1 MQNRKTEQCL
11 EEGRHFLETV
21 ANNSNS
27 EMLSVFRASGSKA
40 GNSPSFFLHCKQSA
54 DKGSHSPSC
63 PPPCSESINKL
74 QARSLKPPVNITSEC
89 VKQC

>member
-40 GNSPSFFLHCKQSA
+40 GNSPSFFLHCKQIKDLTVRA
-54 DKGSHSPSC
+54 A